1 MSTATTVATIAL
13 VVGVGL
19 GVLLVGTRSRLRRLE
34 ARIREMEHRV
44 DDDEAAIVA
53 AQGEARA
60 ASRTARRAARAA
72 GVELE
77 PARLPLEPVAG
88 RVVRVLAFGAGARR
102 ALARLAGPRRR
113 AA

>member
-13 VVGVGL
+13 VVGASL

-34 ARIREMEHRV
+34 TRVREMEHRV
-44 DDDEAAIVA
+44 DDDEVAIAAA
-53 AQGEARA
+53 HGEARV

-72 GVELE
+72 GVDLE

-88 RVVRVLAFGAGARR
+88 RVVRVLAFSAGARR
-102 ALARLAGPRRR
+102 AFSRLASPRRR

>member
-13 VVGVGL
+13 VVAVSL
-19 GVLLVGTRSRLRRLE
+19 GVLLMGARSRLRRLE

-44 DDDEAAIVA
+44 DDDEAAIA
-53 AQGEARA
+53 AAHGEARA

-102 ALARLAGPRRR
+102 ALTRLAGSRRR